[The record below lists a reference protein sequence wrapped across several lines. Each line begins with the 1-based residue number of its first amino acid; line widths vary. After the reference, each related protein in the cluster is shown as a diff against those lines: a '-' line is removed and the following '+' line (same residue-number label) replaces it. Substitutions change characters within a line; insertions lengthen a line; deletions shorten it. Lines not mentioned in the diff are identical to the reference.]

1 MIKMIPQ
8 SARNFE
14 TTQQKSR
21 SNPKF
26 PYKKGI
32 TTTKHSD
39 KNMKD
44 QTLST
49 KKRKK
54 RKIKPKKE
62 TGTRSKKKLT

>member
-44 QTLST
+44 QTQ
-49 KKRKK
+49 KRNWN
-54 RKIKPKKE
+54 
-62 TGTRSKKKLT
+62 